1 MHIESCTYHH
11 IHKHITIIYRLFLS
25 IHCVL
30 IQRSS
35 KQQKIAFQNGKAHTG
50 VVDGKST
57 FSFFQPFVSIPNI
70 FSATSKLLHL
80 SKCVKIFSAFLNV
93 IFEMCNI
100 PIWLYL
106 LIILSTSQMNSKSTA
121 LDASAWECLQYM
133 FYELHMVYK
142 NTIMMKC
149 NIRWVYD
156 KVKII
161 TTMREC
167 FLVKITNIQ
176 IMLKQCYI

>member
-1 MHIESCTYHH
+1 MARHIQVLWTEKVH
-11 IHKHITIIYRLFLS
+11 FLS
-25 IHCVL
+25 FNHLSKYL
-30 IQRSS
+30 IY
-35 KQQKIAFQNGKAHTG
+35 FL
-50 VVDGKST
+50 V
-57 FSFFQPFVSIPNI
+57 
-70 FSATSKLLHL
+70 SATSKLLHL

-106 LIILSTSQMNSKSTA
+106 LIILSTSQINSKSTA
-121 LDASAWECLQYM
+121 LDASAWVCLQYM